1 MDLIALGALIRAK
14 RGQAKITQETLALDV
29 FGDSTRKGDI
39 SRIEN
44 GKVTPQEATL
54 QKLCDALS
62 ISEAE
67 MLPIR
72 TARRADEQLA
82 NIPSLSR
89 EELQNLSA
97 RFELENAF
105 TADDTELRRQLTI
118 MADEFRTLKKLVIPL
133 LPQNPNF
140 FMGYDA
146 EIV

>member
-62 ISEAE
+62 ISE
-67 MLPIR
+67 
-72 TARRADEQLA
+72 
-82 NIPSLSR
+82 
-89 EELQNLSA
+89 
-97 RFELENAF
+97 
-105 TADDTELRRQLTI
+105 
-118 MADEFRTLKKLVIPL
+118 
-133 LPQNPNF
+133 
-140 FMGYDA
+140 
-146 EIV
+146 